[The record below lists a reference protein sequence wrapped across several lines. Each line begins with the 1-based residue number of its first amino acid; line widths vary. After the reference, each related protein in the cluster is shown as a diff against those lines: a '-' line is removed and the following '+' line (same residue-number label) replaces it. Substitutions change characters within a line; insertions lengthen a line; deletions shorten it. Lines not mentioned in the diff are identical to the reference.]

1 MTTQEI
7 SIPQGWPGSN
17 AAYLA
22 YLALVGAGKVP
33 GRDFTY
39 QPKTQGGRLELGKQ
53 VDFVFTNPPDLAI
66 NIQGTYFHYEMG
78 IEQKARDRIAAAQM
92 AGQGI
97 SLVFIDEEDL
107 LADPSYYINEALNYR
122 DHSRMVRR

>member
-7 SIPQGWPGSN
+7 SVPQGWPGSN

-53 VDFVFTNPPDLAI
+53 VDFVFNNPPDLAM
-66 NIQGTYFHYEMG
+66 QVQESFYEHHDGVETRGTDVLT
-78 IEQKARDRIAAAQM
+78 KAQL
-92 AGQGI
+92 AGEGI
-97 SLVFIDEEDL
+97 SLIL
-107 LADPSYYINEALNYR
+107 LEHDKLVQDADGVIEKALQY
-122 DHSRMVRR
+122 VEV

>member
-7 SIPQGWPGSN
+7 SVPQGWPGSN

-53 VDFVFTNPPDLAI
+53 VDFVFTNPPDLAM
-66 NIQGTYFHYEMG
+66 QVQESFYEHHDGVETRGTDVLT
-78 IEQKARDRIAAAQM
+78 KAQL
-92 AGQGI
+92 AGEGI
-97 SLVFIDEEDL
+97 SLIL
-107 LADPSYYINEALNYR
+107 LEHDKLVQDADGVIEKALQY
-122 DHSRMVRR
+122 VEV

>member
-39 QPKTQGGRLELGKQ
+39 QPRTQGGRLELGHP
-53 VDFVFTNPPDLAI
+53 VDFVFKNPPDLAM
-66 NIQGTYFHYEMG
+66 QVQESFYEHHDGVETRGTDVLT
-78 IEQKARDRIAAAQM
+78 KAQL
-92 AGQGI
+92 AGEGI
-97 SLVFIDEEDL
+97 SLIL
-107 LADPSYYINEALNYR
+107 LEHDKLVQDADGVIEKALQY
-122 DHSRMVRR
+122 VEV

>member
-7 SIPQGWPGSN
+7 SVPEGWPGSN

-53 VDFVFTNPPDLAI
+53 VDFVFNNPPDLAM
-66 NIQGTYFHYEMG
+66 QVQESFYEHHDGVETRGTDVLT
-78 IEQKARDRIAAAQM
+78 KAQL
-92 AGQGI
+92 AGEGI
-97 SLVFIDEEDL
+97 SLIL
-107 LADPSYYINEALNYR
+107 LEHDKLVQDADGVIEKALQY
-122 DHSRMVRR
+122 VEV

>member
-53 VDFVFTNPPDLAI
+53 VDFVFNNPPDLAM
-66 NIQGTYFHYEMG
+66 QVQESFYEHHDGVETRGTDVLT
-78 IEQKARDRIAAAQM
+78 KAQL
-92 AGQGI
+92 AGEGI
-97 SLVFIDEEDL
+97 SLIL
-107 LADPSYYINEALNYR
+107 LEHDKLVQDADGVIEKALQY
-122 DHSRMVRR
+122 VEV

>member
-7 SIPQGWPGSN
+7 SVPEGWPGSN

-39 QPKTQGGRLELGKQ
+39 QPRTQGARLELGKQ
-53 VDFVFTNPPDLAI
+53 VDFVFNNPPDLAM
-66 NIQGTYFHYEMG
+66 QVQESFYEHHDGVETRGTDVLT
-78 IEQKARDRIAAAQM
+78 KAQL
-92 AGQGI
+92 AGEGI
-97 SLVFIDEEDL
+97 SLIL
-107 LADPSYYINEALNYR
+107 LEHDKLVQDADGVIEKALQY
-122 DHSRMVRR
+122 VEV

>member
-7 SIPQGWPGSN
+7 SVPQGWPGSN

-33 GRDFTY
+33 GRDLTY

-53 VDFVFTNPPDLAI
+53 VDFVFNNPPDLAM
-66 NIQGTYFHYEMG
+66 QVQESFYEHHDGVETRGTDVLT
-78 IEQKARDRIAAAQM
+78 KAQL
-92 AGQGI
+92 AGEGI
-97 SLVFIDEEDL
+97 SLIL
-107 LADPSYYINEALNYR
+107 LEHDKLVQDADGVIEKALQY
-122 DHSRMVRR
+122 VEV

>member
-53 VDFVFTNPPDLAI
+53 VDFVFTNPPDLAM
-66 NIQGTYFHYEMG
+66 QVQESFYEHHDGVETRGTDVLT
-78 IEQKARDRIAAAQM
+78 KAQL
-92 AGQGI
+92 AGEGI
-97 SLVFIDEEDL
+97 SLIL
-107 LADPSYYINEALNYR
+107 LEHDKVVQDADGVIEKALQY
-122 DHSRMVRR
+122 VEV

>member
-39 QPKTQGGRLELGKQ
+39 QPRTQGARLELGKQ
-53 VDFVFTNPPDLAI
+53 VDFVFNNPPDLAM
-66 NIQGTYFHYEMG
+66 QVQESFYEHHDGVETRGTDVLT
-78 IEQKARDRIAAAQM
+78 KAQL
-92 AGQGI
+92 AGEGI
-97 SLVFIDEEDL
+97 SLIL
-107 LADPSYYINEALNYR
+107 LEHDKLVQDADGVIEKALQY
-122 DHSRMVRR
+122 VEV